1 MLLGPRV
8 LHYPPCPQPG
18 GVSLF
23 EISDV
28 SHTGSLS
35 TPLSESKGRGPC
47 PRYRTFLITPLSSFR
62 KGVLVRCLDS
72 HEALSSFSYLF
83 FNKVTSSAIF
93 FFFFTRS
100 YPRIP
105 CFLTRSPP
113 PPLFLTRSY
122 PLMVSFP
129 LPCPNPRGGVPV
141 RNRTSLFSVVISSPL
156 KLIRKLSEMSTGFYV
171 LNIR

>member
-1 MLLGPRV
+1 MNQWPGRRRTAKHLKGQMPMLLGPRV

-72 HEALSSFSYLF
+72 HEALSSFSSLF
-83 FNKVTSSAIF
+83 FNEVTSAAIVF
-93 FFFFTRS
+93 NEVLSS
-100 YPRIP
+100 YG
-105 CFLTRSPP
+105 FLPT
-113 PPLFLTRSY
+113 PLSKSEGRG
-122 PLMVSFP
+122 
-129 LPCPNPRGGVPV
+129 PCPESDL
-141 RNRTSLFSVVISSPL
+141 SLFCGYLLSP
-156 KLIRKLSEMSTGFYV
+156 
-171 LNIR
+171 